1 MRGFSTGRC
10 IGQEELELWTLP
22 GWFPALGKPGF
33 PQIPQLRRLGVING
47 IPETDRLQIST
58 PERGPGPEA
67 GITAGY
73 APVWGRRNRKPPTDS
88 AEEAKRFC
96 QSLADVYCPDATQ
109 VILLS
114 VITGVISNVSVTFI
128 RYPSVPEL
136 AQELLKNCERT
147 VANLL
152 GLTAPGD

>member
-1 MRGFSTGRC
+1 MRRLSTGRY

-33 PQIPQLRRLGVING
+33 PQIPRLRRLGVING
-47 IPETDRLQIST
+47 IPETDRLQIPM

-88 AEEAKRFC
+88 AEEANNIAGRR
-96 QSLADVYCPDATQ
+96 AHR
-109 VILLS
+109 LS
-114 VITGVISNVSVTFI
+114 GRRNFAG
-128 RYPSVPEL
+128 R
-136 AQELLKNCERT
+136 
-147 VANLL
+147 
-152 GLTAPGD
+152 

>member
-1 MRGFSTGRC
+1 MRRFSTGRY
-10 IGQEELELWTLP
+10 IDQEELELWTLP

-47 IPETDRLQIST
+47 IPETDRLQIPT

-88 AEEAKRFC
+88 AEEAHFGVTAHEQMDCRRDRPSRTCRVCSLPGF
-96 QSLADVYCPDATQ
+96 QLSLAQAARPGGSLGD
-109 VILLS
+109 
-114 VITGVISNVSVTFI
+114 N
-128 RYPSVPEL
+128 EL
-136 AQELLKNCERT
+136 HRPRC
-147 VANLL
+147 
-152 GLTAPGD
+152 

>member
-1 MRGFSTGRC
+1 MRRFSTGRY

-33 PQIPQLRRLGVING
+33 PQMPHLRRLGVINR
-47 IPETDRLQIST
+47 IPETDRLQIPM

-88 AEEAKRFC
+88 AEEAPFFRCGVDK
-96 QSLADVYCPDATQ
+96 SANTAD
-109 VILLS
+109 
-114 VITGVISNVSVTFI
+114 NVNMLHT
-128 RYPSVPEL
+128 
-136 AQELLKNCERT
+136 
-147 VANLL
+147 
-152 GLTAPGD
+152 TAKQLFP

>member
-47 IPETDRLQIST
+47 ISETDRLQIPT
-58 PERGPGPEA
+58 PERAPGPEA

-73 APVWGRRNRKPPTDS
+73 APVGAAGTENHP
-88 AEEAKRFC
+88 
-96 QSLADVYCPDATQ
+96 Q
-109 VILLS
+109 ILLRRQFYKE
-114 VITGVISNVSVTFI
+114 IGA
-128 RYPSVPEL
+128 PEL
-136 AQELLKNCERT
+136 GFLLTCSADFVMAE
-147 VANLL
+147 
-152 GLTAPGD
+152 GFGDRKS

>member
-1 MRGFSTGRC
+1 MRRFSTGRY

-33 PQIPQLRRLGVING
+33 PQIPQLRRLGVIDG
-47 IPETDRLQIST
+47 IPETDRLQIPT

-88 AEEAKRFC
+88 AEEAKV
-96 QSLADVYCPDATQ
+96 QSGRRRQASHL
-109 VILLS
+109 
-114 VITGVISNVSVTFI
+114 
-128 RYPSVPEL
+128 PSIEP
-136 AQELLKNCERT
+136 RR
-147 VANLL
+147 
-152 GLTAPGD
+152 